1 MKSIIVVTSV
11 FILAIAMAWG
21 CKKPYLGPAIVSKDS
36 YLVIEGLINTGP
48 DSTFIKLTRTV
59 KLSDIA
65 KPSGELNA
73 TVTIEGDN
81 NSSYQLT
88 EAGGGL
94 YQSPPLYLGTNAKY
108 RLRVKTASNEE
119 YLSDFV
125 EAKETPDIDSVSYE
139 VQNDGVQ
146 FYVNSHD
153 AANKTRYYR
162 WDFDETWGYHA
173 FARSY
178 FKIGGDGY
186 PELRVAPEDKIY
198 GCYRSNPGVQILTA
212 TTTKL
217 SQDVVLH
224 QPLDFISQ
232 GSGKISHGYSLL
244 LRQYALTE
252 AGYSYWENLKK
263 NTEEIGSIFDAQPS
277 ELPSNIHCL
286 SEPGKPVIGFVSASS
301 VKSKRV
307 FVNNFIAGLFVPD
320 YIAPPTA
327 DECKGGAILIEPQV
341 SFQYRLKQLTGTGDT
356 VLLNGI
362 YNRMGVLLGY
372 GYAARN
378 CADCRTK
385 APYGTNLAPAF
396 WPIPQRF

>member
-1 MKSIIVVTSV
+1 MTGIV
-11 FILAIAMAWG
+11 ILVMGVVWG

-36 YLVIEGLINTGP
+36 YLVIEGLINIGP

-59 KLSDIA
+59 KLSDVT

-88 EAGGGL
+88 EAGGGI
-94 YQSPPLYLGTNAKY
+94 YESGPLYLGTNAKY

-125 EAKETPDIDSVSYE
+125 EAKETPDIDSVTYE
-139 VQNDGVQ
+139 VQGDGVQ

-162 WDFDETWGYHA
+162 WDFDETWGYHTLYK
-173 FARSY
+173 SY

-186 PELRVAPEDKIY
+186 PELRVAQEDKIY

-217 SQDVVLH
+217 SQDVVYR

-252 AGYSYWENLKK
+252 AGYSYWQNLKK
-263 NTEEIGSIFDAQPS
+263 NTEDIGSIFDAQPS

-286 SEPGKPVIGFVSASS
+286 SAPGKPVIGFVSASS

-307 FVNNFIAGLFVPD
+307 FVNNYFAGLFVPD
-320 YIAPPTA
+320 YIAPPSA
-327 DECKGGAILIEPQV
+327 NECQVGYISVEPQV
-341 SFQYRLKQLTGTGDT
+341 SYQYRLKQVTGTGDT
-356 VLLNGI
+356 VLLNAEYQRGT
-362 YNRMGVLLGY
+362 GKLLGY
-372 GYAARN
+372 SYAARN
-378 CADCRTK
+378 CSDCRVK
-385 APYGTNLAPAF
+385 APFGTNLAPAF
-396 WPIPQRF
+396 WPEAQRFN

>member
-1 MKSIIVVTSV
+1 MRKAI
-11 FILAIAMAWG
+11 FISLIMLLWFG
-21 CKKPYLGPAIVSKDS
+21 CKKPYLSPAIVPKDS
-36 YLVIEGLINTGP
+36 YLVIEGLINTGA

-59 KLSDIA
+59 KLSDVA
-65 KPSGELNA
+65 KPAGELNA

-94 YQSPPLYLGTNAKY
+94 YESPPLYLGTNAKY
-108 RLRVKTASNEE
+108 RLRVRTASNEE

-153 AANKTRYYR
+153 ATNKTRYYR

-173 FARSY
+173 FTRSF
-178 FKIGGDGY
+178 FKIGDDGY
-186 PELRVAPEDKIY
+186 PQLRVNAEDKIY
-198 GCYRSNPGVQILTA
+198 GCYHAQPGIQILLA
-212 TTTKL
+212 TTTRL
-217 SQDVVLH
+217 TQDVVYKY
-224 QPLDFISQ
+224 PLDFINQ

-252 AGYSYWENLKK
+252 AGFSYWQNLKK
-263 NTEEIGSIFDAQPS
+263 NTEDIGSIFDAQPS
-277 ELPSNIHCL
+277 ELPSNIHCI
-286 SEPGKPVIGFVSASS
+286 SDPGKPVIGFVSASS

-307 FVNNFIAGLFVPD
+307 FVNNYLAGLFVPD
-320 YIAPPTA
+320 YIAPPTV
-327 DECKGGAILIEPQV
+327 DECQTGYISVEPQV
-341 SFQYRLKQLTGTGDT
+341 SYQYRLKQVTGTGDT
-356 VLLNGI
+356 VLLNAEYQRGT
-362 YNRMGVLLGY
+362 GKLLGY
-372 GYAARN
+372 YYAARN
-378 CADCRTK
+378 CADCRVK

-396 WPIPQRF
+396 WPVAQRF